1 MPTGKIDAFELISV
15 IKKHINKLDELI
27 ELKKLRV
34 TNFNMETKEQNKISS
49 NTLLPAGRLMKRI
62 LPVLANRQGKFT
74 AVDIAEEIGYPLDKS
89 AYYPTCPNV
98 RVALTKLCKSGLLY
112 QWIIGEGMSASAI
125 SNTPNYTVNYLRRDS
140 NLAKTLTEHPN
151 RELVGYRIR

>member
-1 MPTGKIDAFELISV
+1 MQKVENI
-15 IKKHINKLDELI
+15 H
-27 ELKKLRV
+27 
-34 TNFNMETKEQNKISS
+34 ETPPAAKP
-49 NTLLPAGRLMKRI
+49 LLPAGRLMERI

-74 AVDIAEEIGYPLDKS
+74 AVDIANEIQYPLDES

-98 RVALTKLCKSGLLY
+98 RRALTKLCKRGLLY
-112 QWIIGEGMSASAI
+112 QWIIGEGLSASEI

-140 NLAKTLTEHPN
+140 SLAKILTEHPN